1 MTLDPIS
8 SSGAISAAPPPNIL
22 AGLVRL
28 LAREAAKAEFATRCT
43 SGGEEVRHG

>member
-8 SSGAISAAPPPNIL
+8 SSGTNSAAPSPNIL

-28 LAREAAKAEFATRCT
+28 LAREAAKAEFATRCK
-43 SGGEEVRHG
+43 SGGERVGHD